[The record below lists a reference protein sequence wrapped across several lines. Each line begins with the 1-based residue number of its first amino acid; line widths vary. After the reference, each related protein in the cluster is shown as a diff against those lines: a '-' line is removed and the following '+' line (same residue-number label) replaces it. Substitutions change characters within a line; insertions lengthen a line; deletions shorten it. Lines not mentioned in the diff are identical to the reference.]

1 MFNKDTTV
9 SSWKIHH
16 SSTRVA
22 WSCDDFYANFSKSHK
37 HQKMATNK
45 SARKEKSFSTKKMAP
60 IQPWKPSLEAS
71 FLQLISCN
79 FGPDPPMK
87 QIQEQTFPKHQNC
100 RTNHGDPRK
109 QLPTQPIL
117 PARFI
122 HPTIPI
128 QVSQETSFSFNA
140 PRSTL
145 AWSLRDGWKFF
156 PIKCDPWS
164 HGQNNLPKFMA
175 IVSRI

>member
-1 MFNKDTTV
+1 MKNSPLFNHVWPDPAMT
-9 SSWKIHH
+9 
-16 SSTRVA
+16 
-22 WSCDDFYANFSKSHK
+22 FYANLSNSHK
-37 HQKMATNK
+37 HQKMA
-45 SARKEKSFSTKKMAP
+45 RKEKSCSTKMAP
-60 IQPWKPSLEAS
+60 IQPWQPSLEAS

-79 FGPDPPMK
+79 FGPDGPIK
-87 QIQEQTFPKHQNC
+87 KNTGANFSEAPKLQDKPWGS
-100 RTNHGDPRK
+100 TK

-128 QVSQETSFSFNA
+128 QLSQETSFSFNA

-145 AWSLRDGWKFF
+145 AWSLRDGWCFF